1 MRGAW
6 IEMQDKETEAR
17 LALSHP
23 VRGAWIE
30 IQQKEREAH
39 AIEVAPREGCVD

>member
-1 MRGAW
+1 MVQRIADTP
-6 IEMQDKETEAR
+6 E
-17 LALSHP
+17 SHP

-39 AIEVAPREGCVD
+39 TIEVAPREGCVD